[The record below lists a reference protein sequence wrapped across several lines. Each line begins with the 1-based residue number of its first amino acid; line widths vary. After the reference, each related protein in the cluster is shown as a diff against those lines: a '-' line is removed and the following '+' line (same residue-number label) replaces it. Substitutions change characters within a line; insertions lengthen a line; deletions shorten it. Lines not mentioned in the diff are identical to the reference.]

1 MNKVQCMYFSRPQIF
16 FKSVVLVL
24 TVLINCGLGYSEPSP
39 CFMVKSTHLP
49 GLQFDIWCLERHSL
63 VPVCGL
69 FRGRRR
75 ARPSGVSAPLPGEIS
90 RLLWSHSDLPC
101 FPGQLLL
108 FRLDLDHWGKRS
120 PGLLFLSVDLTPVT
134 SSIFQNRKLKKIIA
148 AVVFYLC
155 QSAVHHE
162 TDTRERHK

>member
-24 TVLINCGLGYSEPSP
+24 TVLINCGLVYSEQCS
-39 CFMVKSTHLP
+39 MVKSTHLP

-90 RLLWSHSDLPC
+90 RLLWAHSDLPC

-134 SSIFQNRKLKKIIA
+134 SSIFQNRKLKKLIA
-148 AVVFYLC
+148 AVFFLPLPVL
-155 QSAVHHE
+155 HE
-162 TDTRERHK
+162 TDTRESHN